1 VAEQTRLEVCQRR
14 LNLDPLAT
22 RVAVRL
28 RACRLPARGPSD
40 PPGDLSRFPL
50 WPDTDHGTTG
60 RNQLGTWAW
69 VHLIVG
75 ALVALTGSG
84 LLSGD
89 QPWARVAGMAIVGV
103 SALVQLVFLPA
114 APLWSILVI
123 ALDIAILMALATSS
137 GPPRRS

>member
-1 VAEQTRLEVCQRR
+1 LKAVPRTGHVVVAL
-14 LNLDPLAT
+14 
-22 RVAVRL
+22 
-28 RACRLPARGPSD
+28 G
-40 PPGDLSRFPL
+40 
-50 WPDTDHGTTG
+50 
-60 RNQLGTWAW
+60 LGTWAW

-137 GPPRRS
+137 GSPRRS